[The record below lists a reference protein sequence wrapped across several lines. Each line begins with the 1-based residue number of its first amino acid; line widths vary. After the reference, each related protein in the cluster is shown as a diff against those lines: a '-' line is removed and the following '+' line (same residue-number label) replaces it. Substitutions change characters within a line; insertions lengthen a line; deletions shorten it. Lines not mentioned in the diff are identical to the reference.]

1 MDEIDKRLVV
11 YESRIES
18 LEQTVDALA
27 DSMLRMESILD
38 EMAKLLLPD
47 TDATDIT
54 HQEKV

>member
-1 MDEIDKRLVV
+1 MDDLAKRLVV

-47 TDATDIT
+47 SESIDD
-54 HQEKV
+54 